1 MPYLILNIY
10 LGFKKNKQANIYRQ
24 YKRRIQMSIVKG
36 LKDLNKALDKP
47 TYTASD
53 DNKGRWFKI
62 EDGESVKIR
71 FLQEL
76 DPDSPH
82 YNEKFGCGFIA
93 LEHTN
98 PKDYRRKALDTM
110 ELEGRDWAN
119 EQHRKDPKAGWKA
132 RARLYINVLVDDG
145 KEAPYVAILS
155 QGTSGKSITP
165 TLIEYAGE
173 IGSITN
179 LMWRIKRTGT
189 KTDTSYTII
198 PLAKDET
205 PFDSSS
211 IELFDLEKSAVR
223 HVPYDEQEAFYTGD
237 SHSETRESS
246 STSSSVDW

>member
-1 MPYLILNIY
+1 
-10 LGFKKNKQANIYRQ
+10 
-24 YKRRIQMSIVKG
+24 MSIVKG

-47 TYTASD
+47 SYSGGD
-53 DNKGRWFKI
+53 ENKGRWLKI

-76 DPDSPH
+76 DADSPT
-82 YNEKFGCGFIA
+82 YNDKLGCGFIA

-110 ELEGRDWAN
+110 DSEGRDWAN

-132 RARLYINVLVDDG
+132 RTRLYINVLVDDG
-145 KEAPYVAILS
+145 KEEPYVAILS
-155 QGTSGKSITP
+155 QGTSGKTITP

-179 LMWRIKRTGT
+179 LMWRIKRNGS

-198 PLAKDET
+198 PLSKDES
-205 PFDSSS
+205 PFDFSGL
-211 IELFDLEKSAVR
+211 ELFDLEKTAVR
-223 HVPYDEQEAFYTGD
+223 HVPYSEQEAFYNGD
-237 SHSETRESS
+237 TAGTDEVS
-246 STSSSVDW
+246 STSSNVDW

>member
-1 MPYLILNIY
+1 
-10 LGFKKNKQANIYRQ
+10 
-24 YKRRIQMSIVKG
+24 MSIVKG

-47 TYTASD
+47 TYSGGD

-76 DPDSPH
+76 DPDSPN
-82 YNEKFGCGFIA
+82 YDDKRGCGFIA

-110 ELEGRDWAN
+110 EEEGRDWAN

-132 RARLYINVLVDDG
+132 RTRLYINVLVDDG
-145 KEAPYVAILS
+145 KEDPYVAILS
-155 QGTSGKSITP
+155 QGTSGKTITP

-173 IGSITN
+173 MGSITN
-179 LMWRIKRTGT
+179 LMWRIKRNGT

-198 PLAKDET
+198 PLGKDES
-205 PFDSSS
+205 PFDYSGL
-211 IELFDLEKSAVR
+211 ELFELEKTAVR
-223 HVPYDEQEAFYTGD
+223 HVPYAEQEAFYMGD
-237 SHSETRESS
+237 NGNSEESS
-246 STSSSVDW
+246 ASSSSVDW